1 MKIDKEADPLSL
13 QLHKEVR
20 YVDVKTFLSN
30 EDAIILDIRTPAE
43 YKSGHIEGAF
53 NLPLFTDEQRVEV
66 GTIYKKKGKEL
77 AVERGLQ
84 FVGEKLHLYVKEAK
98 RYGKTKPFYL
108 YCWRGGMRSSSMA
121 WLLSTAGL
129 DVSVLTGGY
138 KAYRS
143 EFNEL
148 LEQKWDFIT
157 LLGSTGC
164 GKTELLKDIE
174 SLGEQMLDLE
184 GLANHKGSAFGGI
197 GQEVQPSTEEFINRM
212 HQKLR
217 SFDASKRVW
226 VEGESVMIGSCF
238 IPKELYDL
246 LLSSDFYLVDM
257 ALEERVARITDEY
270 CCFDTEPLEI
280 ALLKISKRMGPEKNK
295 VAYEALQS
303 GDRSVAVKMALE
315 YYDKGYSHASAKRTG
330 NNLGTIVLEN
340 HNHKEMALKLTNNEV

>member
-1 MKIDKEADPLSL
+1 MKIDKEIDPLSL
-13 QLHKEVR
+13 QLHKEVK
-20 YVDVKTFLSN
+20 YIDVDTFLSN
-30 EDAIILDIRTPAE
+30 KEAVILDIRTPAE
-43 YKSGHIEGAF
+43 YSIGHIDGAF

-77 AVERGLQ
+77 AVERGLE

-98 RYGKTKPFYL
+98 RYGKERPFYL

-129 DVSVLTGGY
+129 DVSVLQGGY

-148 LEQKWDFIT
+148 LEQKWNFIT

-164 GKTELLKDIE
+164 GKTELLKEIE
-174 SLGEQMLDLE
+174 ELGEQMLDLE

-197 GQEVQPSTEEFINRM
+197 GQQNQPTTEEFINRM

-246 LLSSDFYLVDM
+246 LVSSDFYLVDM
-257 ALEERVARITDEY
+257 PFEERVSRLTDEY
-270 CCFDTEPLEI
+270 CCFDTEPLEA
-280 ALLKISKRMGPEKNK
+280 ALLKIAKRMGTDKNK
-295 VAYEALQS
+295 VAYDALQS
-303 GDRSVAVKMALE
+303 GDRQTAVKMALE
-315 YYDKGYSHASAKRTG
+315 YYDKGYAHASAKRVG
-330 NNLGTIVLEN
+330 DNLGTIVLEN
-340 HNHKEMALKLTNNEV
+340 HNHKEMAFKLSNNEL